1 MNEDLIHG
9 NASGLG
15 VRQVI
20 LVLLVAGA
28 VTSANLWL
36 HRSDLPLGQ
45 VRYSNYGFSIVYPQL
60 YDYYNWGDP
69 DPSAYPDEF
78 GGGVQFKKYWE
89 DTWNNVMI
97 MWRIETSTPD
107 LEAKLEEFYEDLDS
121 WGCHVDERYEPLT
134 SEKDGY
140 PMLCQTYTFT
150 EDSFRSGGAQ
160 FIATTGVWCEP
171 WPSLR
176 SNRVYVFTYIAF
188 LENTS
193 YQQVN
198 DNFQHY
204 LDSFNGHYAQTG

>member
-1 MNEDLIHG
+1 MDEDLIHG

-15 VRQVI
+15 VRQII
-20 LVLLVAGA
+20 LVLLVVGA

-45 VRYSNYGFSIVYPQL
+45 VRYSNYGFSIDYPRL
-60 YDYYNWGDP
+60 YEYHNWGRP
-69 DPSAYPDEF
+69 DSSTGPNEF

-89 DTWNNVMI
+89 GTWNNVMI
-97 MWRIETSTPD
+97 MWNLETSTPD
-107 LEAKLEEFYEDLDS
+107 LEAKLDEFYISMDNS
-121 WGCHVDERYEPLT
+121 GCHIDEKYEQVV

-140 PMLCQTYTFT
+140 QMLRQTYTFT
-150 EDSFRSGGAQ
+150 EESFRPGGAQ